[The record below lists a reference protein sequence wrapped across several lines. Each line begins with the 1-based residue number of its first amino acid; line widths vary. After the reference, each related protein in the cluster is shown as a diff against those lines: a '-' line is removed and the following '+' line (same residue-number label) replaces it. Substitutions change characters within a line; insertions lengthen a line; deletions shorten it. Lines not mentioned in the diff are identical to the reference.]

1 MDVDNHVDARARS
14 KGQETTLRFSIA
26 LVYYSCLNS
35 ASVHPREPKKAG
47 WVRLVCRKGSCGNR
61 KKEKRKKKRED
72 QLVAYPT
79 DDSCVPYKGPT
90 QLLAC
95 NIST

>member
-1 MDVDNHVDARARS
+1 MDVDNHVDARARRT

-47 WVRLVCRKGSCGNR
+47 WVRLVCRKGSCGNPPP
-61 KKEKRKKKRED
+61 KKKD